1 MAPVKPFIIFWN
13 LRSFFRMQER
23 HNIGHV
29 CFELRILKES
39 VSGCVY
45 VCVSMFAHL
54 CVHISVHTCG
64 DQRSILVVV
73 P

>member
-1 MAPVKPFIIFWN
+1 
-13 LRSFFRMQER
+13 MQER
-23 HNIGHV
+23 HNIDHV

-45 VCVSMFAHL
+45 VYVSMFAHL